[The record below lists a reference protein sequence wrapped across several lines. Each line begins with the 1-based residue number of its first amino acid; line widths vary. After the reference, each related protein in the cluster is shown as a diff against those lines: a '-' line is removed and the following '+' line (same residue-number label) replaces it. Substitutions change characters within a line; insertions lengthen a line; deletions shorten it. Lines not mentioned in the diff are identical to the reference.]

1 MNLLNSLLSLHFLN
15 DGIRTAIVSLLPF
28 VANDLHL
35 NFTQVGF
42 LGSSQGAL
50 AFILALPAGFISTRI
65 GGYKLILISLLV
77 YSLGILGISLAPN
90 FFMLIIMFYLTA
102 GGFGMF
108 HTVGYTLIS
117 RMSEKTNIG
126 KNLGNFTAVGDIGRI
141 FVPAIA
147 IFVVVSLGWRLTYSS
162 IALIALSVYIFIR
175 LTAQKSRVESLKT
188 TSKIKESHSEWIK
201 QAALL
206 LKQKN
211 FLLIAL
217 TGVID
222 GLAGN
227 PIAIFLPFLL
237 LHKGIS
243 VTLLGIFMGV
253 YFLGSLLG
261 KSVLGRGV
269 DKFGNVK
276 VFIIAEILMAVCLI
290 ILTILQQI
298 MPLLAIAFLLGAFT
312 RGTTPVITTL
322 FSEVTHADHY
332 EKVFGIA
339 ETFLG
344 IASAFAPALMGIV
357 ADKFGI
363 VFVFY
368 TASILAIFAT
378 LPIMILRKQKEK
390 KLVVNYSND

>member
-1 MNLLNSLLSLHFLN
+1 MNLLSSLFSLHFFN
-15 DGIRTAIVSLLPF
+15 DGIRTAIVALLPF
-28 VANDLHL
+28 VAKDLHL

-42 LGSSQGAL
+42 LGSSQGAS
-50 AFILALPAGFISTRI
+50 AFILAILAGFLSTRV
-65 GGYKLILISLLV
+65 GGHKLILLSLLV

-90 FFMLIIMFYLTA
+90 IYALIFAFYLTA

-117 RMSEKTNIG
+117 RISEKTNIG
-126 KNLGNFTAVGDIGRI
+126 KNLGNFTAIGDIGRI
-141 FVPAIA
+141 LVPAIA
-147 IFVVVSLGWRLTYSS
+147 IFAVTLLEWRFTYLS
-162 IALIALSVYIFIR
+162 IALIGLFVFIFIW
-175 LTAQKSRVESLKT
+175 LTSQKSRVES
-188 TSKIKESHSEWIK
+188 SKITPETKESNFEWIK
-201 QAALL
+201 QLALI

-227 PIAIFLPFLL
+227 PIYIFLPFLL
-237 LHKGIS
+237 LYKGIN
-243 VTLLGIFMGV
+243 VALFGVFMGI
-253 YFLGSLLG
+253 YFLGSLSG
-261 KSVLGRGV
+261 KSILGRCV
-269 DKFGNVK
+269 DKLGNIK
-276 VFIIAEILMAVCLI
+276 VFIVAEVLMAVCLI
-290 ILTILQQI
+290 VLIIFQQI
-298 MPLLAIAFLLGAFT
+298 FPLLAIAFLLGAFT

-322 FSEVTHADHY
+322 FSEVVHKNHY

-344 IASAFAPALMGIV
+344 ITSAFAPTLMGII

-368 TASILAIFAT
+368 TASILAIFAIF
-378 LPIMILRKQKEK
+378 PVIILRKQKLRK
-390 KLVVNYSND
+390 SAILID